1 MTFLDALLKIV
12 MGGYGGVRRANARES
27 KLKCYRDDSERCNIV
42 YTGVEVWEGKNGLCF
57 GDFEGMD
64 KKIS

>member
-1 MTFLDALLKIV
+1 

-27 KLKCYRDDSERCNIV
+27 KLKCYHDDSERCNIV